1 MIKTPHVLSKLI
13 LYCTKP
19 STGNLKTSLEKQI
32 RKSQQSIQACLHC
45 YISYFINMYTYV
57 LKSRIYYSKLHVR
70 WGLCTQIIR
79 RSCNGSWPGQK
90 EQQIPQPEL
99 LALMGVW
106 GSTLKGQTLAHWDMW
121 LWHVFPSSPFPL
133 LSQPPGLFPYLATEF
148 LVGCNS
154 VGRMA
159 PYPGQTEMTVSF
171 KQERHHHMHKA
182 FQRCGVAFLWE
193 QGSG

>member
-57 LKSRIYYSKLHVR
+57 LKIQDLLFQATCEVGASVHKSSEEAAMAH
-70 WGLCTQIIR
+70 GQAR
-79 RSCNGSWPGQK
+79 RNNRFHSQSSQH
-90 EQQIPQPEL
+90 
-99 LALMGVW
+99 MGVW
-106 GSTLKGQTLAHWDMW
+106 GSTLKGRTLAHWDMW